1 MAKKG
6 ETKVNKGV
14 ERYKEY
20 VVELGELSVEEKAHF
35 EGILANEALA
45 AKMGE
50 GLLRQSAFS
59 KGMQQLTSDRE
70 TVVTGKADNEKF
82 RGELETWK
90 TQNDT
95 KVSNAMK
102 GQEDAR
108 RETAAYKERMATLKT
123 AHDLSDEDIAV
134 PLGATTTGGGE
145 AKLVDDKKA
154 AATPGVTREDLVD
167 NLAAV
172 AEFDD
177 IRHEHNQLFPGKRLV
192 MRALI
197 EAAMKNGKT
206 LQQQWE
212 DEFSPTERRETMAT
226 EKRTEED
233 AALTKA
239 TEERIRSDMA
249 TEGYSLPGG
258 TASGRGGSPLLKQF
272 KSGELTPDSE
282 KGIQELDAD
291 RGVNAAVASFNSG
304 EHREA
309 A

>member
-1 MAKKG
+1 MTKKG
-6 ETKVNKGV
+6 DKVNKGV

-20 VVELGELSVEEKAHF
+20 VAELGELSDVEKAHF

-45 AKMGE
+45 AKIGE

-70 TVVTGKADNEKF
+70 VVDTDKEANKKF

-90 TQNDT
+90 EGNDNKT
-95 KVSNAMK
+95 ALAIK

-108 RETAAYKERMATLKT
+108 RETAAYKERIASLKT
-123 AHDLSDEDIAV
+123 AHDLSDEEVAI

-145 AKLVDDKKA
+145 VKPAGDKKDA
-154 AATPGVTREDLVD
+154 APDVTREDLID

-177 IRHEHNQLFPGKRLV
+177 IRHEHDKLFPAKRLS
-192 MRALI
+192 MRTLI
-197 EAAMKNGKT
+197 ADAMKNGTT

-212 DEFSPTERRETMAT
+212 NDHSPAERRETIAA

-233 AALTKA
+233 AKLTKA
-239 TEERIRSDMA
+239 TEERIRSEMA
-249 TEGYSLPGG
+249 TEGYALPGG

-282 KGIQELDAD
+282 KGIQDLDAD